1 VNSPEPNLEQPPAAH
16 GRPHPPGWWIPWAVC
31 GVLAIAAASTVID
44 DLRLHQQLTG
54 SSAQLAIL
62 EARVTQSAANLKA
75 EETNAEALK
84 AEVEKL
90 EGLVADLKVAAA
102 SVKPQIVRIA
112 SFLLAAPMHNIDAPP
127 LFYLADDVEQ
137 VSVRLALDET
147 DFTQFKVRLMTRG
160 NDTPLWESSTLTPE
174 HGKQGNALKVTLPV
188 DRLKTGSFRFDI
200 AGLDQDHSEPVATYP
215 FSVNREGEVSPP
227 PQPRS

>member
-1 VNSPEPNLEQPPAAH
+1 M
-16 GRPHPPGWWIPWAVC
+16 
-31 GVLAIAAASTVID
+31 LAIAAATAIID
-44 DLRLHQQLTG
+44 DIRLHQQLTG
-54 SSAQLAIL
+54 SSAQLSVL

-84 AEVEKL
+84 SEVEKL
-90 EGLVADLKVAAA
+90 EGLVGDLKVAAA
-102 SVKPQIVRIA
+102 SVKPQVLHIA

-147 DFTQFKVRLMTRG
+147 DFTQFRVRLMTRG
-160 NDTPLWESSTLTPE
+160 NDKPLWESSTVVPE
-174 HGKQGNALKVTLPV
+174 HGKEGNALKVTVPV
-188 DRLKTGSFRFDI
+188 DRLTTGSFRFDI

-215 FSVNREGEVSPP
+215 FSVNRAGDEHAQP
-227 PQPRS
+227 PQQPQQPQQPRN